1 MTVNTPARFVN
12 TAFRGWKLPLF
23 EPNSELLIQDR
34 ITLRA
39 MVPLSPQAAH
49 YSLLH
54 AINSNIN
61 WHYLIQRKTGMAQP
75 IREQLLKA
83 LEMDIT
89 EIASL
94 PALKRYTFGLVRFF
108 WRVINR
114 FVDDKCIQRASALG
128 YASLLAIV
136 PLVALGFSIFTSFQ
150 AFDVVAGNVRNALLE
165 YLLPTSQLAVQDYL
179 GQVADKATALSIFG
193 ILGLLFTATALL
205 NTMEEA
211 FNDIWRITRSR
222 SWMSKFVTFWSVLTL
237 SPILIGA
244 SLTITSYFA
253 ALPVI
258 RDVAEGA
265 SAVGSIPFLLPWLIS
280 STAMTVLYIV
290 LPNTSVPFRYAAVG
304 GLVSGALFELTKLG
318 FAFYVTE
325 LANYERLY
333 GALGTLPVFLI
344 WLYLIWVVLL
354 LGAEVVFCLQHPEQ
368 SHKQGLFFFRPGI
381 QKFYSH
387 LILLRAAQAMRQ
399 GKNLYLSELATETSI
414 PDNIL
419 QELMDRLCEK
429 SLLREV
435 VSDDPQGAWVLAI
448 DAESLSLNA
457 IHEAMSPRDME
468 VPKEWQQSA
477 IGRTLSGI
485 YFRMGRE
492 QDDILES
499 LNLRDLMEK
508 EQKEIEDEEEVI
520 KS

>member
-1 MTVNTPARFVN
+1 MNR
-12 TAFRGWKLPLF
+12 
-23 EPNSELLIQDR
+23 NSDSEV
-34 ITLRA
+34 A
-39 MVPLSPQAAH
+39 
-49 YSLLH
+49 
-54 AINSNIN
+54 NSMN
-61 WHYLIQRKTGMAQP
+61 QS
-75 IREQLLKA
+75 IREQLKRS
-83 LEMDIT
+83 LEMDISEFAT
-89 EIASL
+89 I
-94 PALKRYTFGLVRFF
+94 PGLKRHLFSFVRLH
-108 WRVINR
+108 WRVTNR
-114 FVDDKCIQRASALG
+114 FIDDKCIQRASALG

-244 SLTITSYFA
+244 SLSITSYFA

-265 SAVGSIPFLLPWLIS
+265 SVVSGIPFLIPWMIS
-280 STAMTVLYIV
+280 ATALTVLYMV
-290 LPNTSVPFRYAAVG
+290 LPNTSVPFRFAVIG
-304 GLVSGALFELTKLG
+304 GLAAGALFEATKLG

-325 LANYERLY
+325 LANYEKLY

-344 WLYLIWVVLL
+344 WLYLIWVVVLH
-354 LGAEVVFCLQHPEQ
+354 GAELVFCLQHPEQ
-368 SHKQGLFFFRPGI
+368 SHKKGERYFQPGI

-387 LILLRAAQAMRQ
+387 LILLRAAQAMHDGRSLD
-399 GKNLYLSELATETSI
+399 LYELAAETAI

-419 QELMDRLCEK
+419 QEMLDNLCDR
-429 SLLREV
+429 SLLRQV
-435 VSDDPQGAWVLAI
+435 VGPQGSWVLAM
-448 DAESLSLNA
+448 DAESLSLDS
-457 IHEAMSPRDME
+457 IHSSLSSSAME
-468 VPKEWQQSA
+468 VPEEWKQSA
-477 IGRTLSGI
+477 IGRTLSGV

-492 QDDILES
+492 QEALLAS
-499 LNLRDLMEK
+499 VTLRDLMEK
-508 EQKEIEDEEEVI
+508 EKKEISDNEEVI
-520 KS
+520 QT